1 MTIKRAET
9 SDPWLEFQQEV
20 NNELEQSRRTMSEI
34 RMMLEQSQ
42 AELTR
47 LTQRNAAITGKMQQV
62 QTSFETLPREE
73 LRLTFNEALDAQQ
86 RLLVMRGQMDKL
98 QSDQSHLQRY
108 INYLEKVQLFVFN
121 EKAISKDVKQQQQSQ
136 QSTGVETLAM
146 VMDAIENDRI
156 KISHEMHA
164 GPAQVLSNFI
174 IQAEIANHLVDV
186 DPAKAKIELEN
197 LKAAADATFKKI
209 RAYIYQLRP
218 MTLDDLGLLPTLKRF
233 FESFAE
239 QNGVEYKFE
248 YKGAERRL
256 VSYLDVL
263 LFRAVQE
270 LLTNA
275 VEHNKDYPVKLQLY
289 VQVIYEDS
297 IVRVIVRDNGKG
309 FDATQMDQSGTHGLQ
324 TLQQRIKMAG
334 GEIEIDS
341 QPGKGCTVTFQI
353 PAIEPGGAAPEM
365 PPVK

>member
-1 MTIKRAET
+1 MAIKRAEG

-20 NNELEQSRRTMSEI
+20 NNELEQSRRSMAEI

-42 AELTR
+42 SELTR
-47 LTQRNAAITGKMQQV
+47 LTQRNASITGKMQQV
-62 QTSFETLPREE
+62 QSNFETLPREE
-73 LRLTFNEALDAQQ
+73 LRVTFNEALDAQQ

-98 QSDQSHLQRY
+98 QSDQAHISRY
-108 INYLEKVQLFVFN
+108 ISYLEKVQLFVFN
-121 EKAISKDVKQQQQSQ
+121 EKAITKDVKQQPV
-136 QSTGVETLAM
+136 TGAETLSM
-146 VMDAIENDRI
+146 VMDAIENDRV
-156 KISHEMHA
+156 KISHEMHD

-174 IQAEIANHLVDV
+174 IQADIANHLIDV

-197 LKAAADATFKKI
+197 LKAAAAITFKKI
-209 RAYIYQLRP
+209 RAYIYELRP

-239 QNGVEYKFE
+239 QSGIEYKFE

-270 LLTNA
+270 LLANA
-275 VEHNKDYPVKLQLY
+275 VDHNKDYPVKLQLY
-289 VQVIYEDS
+289 VQVIYEDTH
-297 IVRVIVRDNGKG
+297 VRVIVRDNGKG
-309 FDATQMDQSGTHGLQ
+309 FDSGQLTQSSGRGLQ
-324 TLQQRIKMAG
+324 TLQQRIQLAG
-334 GEIEIDS
+334 GEIEIES

-353 PAIEPGGAAPEM
+353 PAIEPGGAIPEI
-365 PPVK
+365 PQVK

>member
-1 MTIKRAET
+1 MTIKRAEG

-20 NNELEQSRRTMSEI
+20 NNELEQSRRSMSEI

-42 AELTR
+42 TELTR
-47 LTQRNAAITGKMQQV
+47 LTQRNASITGKMQQV
-62 QTSFETLPREE
+62 QSNFETLPREE

-98 QSDQSHLQRY
+98 QSDQAHLQRY
-108 INYLEKVQLFVFN
+108 IAYLEKVQLFVFN
-121 EKAISKDVKQQQQSQ
+121 EKAISTDVRQQPA
-136 QSTGVETLAM
+136 TGAETLSLM
-146 VMDAIENDRI
+146 MDAIENDRV
-156 KISHEMHA
+156 KISHEMHD

-174 IQAEIANHLVDV
+174 IQVDIANHLIDA

-197 LKAAADATFKKI
+197 LKAAAAATFKKI
-209 RAYIYQLRP
+209 RAYIYELRP

-239 QNGVEYKFE
+239 QNSIEYKFE

-289 VQVIYEDS
+289 VQVIYEDTH
-297 IVRVIVRDNGKG
+297 VKVIVRDNGKG
-309 FDATQMDQSGTHGLQ
+309 FDSTQLSQSTGRGLQ
-324 TLQQRIKMAG
+324 TLQQRIQLAG

-341 QPGKGCTVTFQI
+341 QSGKGCTVSFQI
-353 PAIEPGGAAPEM
+353 PAIEPGGPTSEV
-365 PPVK
+365 PQVK

>member
-1 MTIKRAET
+1 MTIKRAEPT
-9 SDPWLEFQQEV
+9 DPWLEFQQEV

-42 AELTR
+42 SELTR
-47 LTQRNAAITGKMQQV
+47 LTQRNASITGKMQQV
-62 QTSFETLPREE
+62 QSNFETLPREE

-98 QSDQSHLQRY
+98 QSDQGHIQRY
-108 INYLEKVQLFVFN
+108 ISYLEKIQLFVFS
-121 EKAISKDVKQQQQSQ
+121 EKAITKDVKQQS
-136 QSTGVETLAM
+136 STGVETLAL

-156 KISHEMHA
+156 KISHEMHD

-174 IQAEIANHLVDV
+174 IQAEIANHLIDI

-197 LKAAADATFKKI
+197 LKTAADATFKRI
-209 RAYIYQLRP
+209 RAYIYELRP
-218 MTLDDLGLLPTLKRF
+218 MTLDDLGLVPTLKRF

-239 QNGVEYKFE
+239 QNGIEYKYE

-270 LLTNA
+270 LLANA
-275 VEHNKDYPVKLQLY
+275 VDHNKDYPVKLQLF
-289 VQVIYEDS
+289 VQVIYEDNL
-297 IVRVIVRDNGKG
+297 VRIIVRDNGKG
-309 FDATQMDQSGTHGLQ
+309 FDTTQMDQYSGRGLS
-324 TLQQRIKMAG
+324 TLQQRIKLAG
-334 GEIEIDS
+334 GEIEIES
-341 QPGKGCTVTFQI
+341 QPGKGCTVSFQI
-353 PAIEPGGAAPEM
+353 PAIEPGGNAAEAPS
-365 PPVK
+365 VK